1 MSNSLVSNAI
11 LLFLVMDPIGG
22 LPVWLSLLR
31 SVDARRQS
39 QIVLREM
46 AIAFVVLL
54 GFLFA
59 GPAIM
64 ELFGLSQT
72 SLSLAG
78 GIILFLIALR
88 MIFPGPEGIM
98 GEDYEG
104 EPLIV
109 PLAIPMIAG
118 PSAMATIMLLATK
131 QPDQIGMLALALLL
145 ASTASAIVLFFAER
159 LQRFLG
165 PRPLIAMER
174 LMGMI
179 LTTLAVEM
187 FCKGLRAFMH
197 AA

>member
-1 MSNSLVSNAI
+1 MNNLLSDAV
-11 LLFLVMDPIGG
+11 LLFLVMDPVGG

-31 SVDARRQS
+31 GVEPRRQRW
-39 QIVLREM
+39 IVLREM
-46 AIAFVVLL
+46 AIALAVLL

-59 GPAIM
+59 GPLILRM
-64 ELFGLSQT
+64 FGLSQT

-88 MIFPGPEGIM
+88 MIFPRHEGVM
-98 GEDYEG
+98 GEEGLAG
-104 EPLIV
+104 EPLVV

-118 PSAMATIMLLATK
+118 PSAMATIMLMGSRAPGQTW
-131 QPDQIGMLALALLL
+131 ALVVALLGAGA
-145 ASTASAIVLFFAER
+145 ASTVILLFAEH
-159 LQRFLG
+159 LQRFVG

-187 FCKGLRAFMH
+187 FCTGLRAFLK
-197 AA
+197 A